1 MAQVRE
7 YRAEETL
14 AAQPGLVATTQAGST
29 AALALTG
36 AEPGASLSHRSQ
48 PPNPN
53 PPREPVRSAIS
64 APVQTAVQPQPARE
78 AATRP
83 IAAVSRPQ
91 TRLNIGRID
100 VHVKNRPAAV
110 PRASQ
115 PSPASAGVAPLSAL
129 DALSIDRFTIKP

>member
-1 MAQVRE
+1 V
-7 YRAEETL
+7 ETL
-14 AAQPGLVATTQAGST
+14 AAQPGAVATAHVGPT
-29 AALALTG
+29 AAVTSI
-36 AEPGASLSHRSQ
+36 AEPDISLSNRSQ

-53 PPREPVRSAIS
+53 PPRETVRAAIP

-78 AATRP
+78 AAARP

-100 VHVKNRPAAV
+100 VHVKNRPAAA

-115 PSPASAGVAPLSAL
+115 PSPASAGVTPLSAL
-129 DALSIDRFTIKP
+129 DALSMDRFTIKP